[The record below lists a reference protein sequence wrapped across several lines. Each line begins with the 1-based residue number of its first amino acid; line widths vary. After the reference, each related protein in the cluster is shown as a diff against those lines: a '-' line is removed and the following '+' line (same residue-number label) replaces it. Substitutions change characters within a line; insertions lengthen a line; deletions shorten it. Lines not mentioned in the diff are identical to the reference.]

1 MNRRTT
7 MENVNTE
14 LLNASNIP
22 QDRDGGIFDENEL
35 DEKTVQNDEG
45 GYDEGEDEEQFQ
57 DTSNELT
64 LDPEAEETLE
74 KVQSL
79 IGGPKANDIK
89 NKKTRRRAKRVTPNK
104 KSPVK
109 EDIQKPKQESLDLVP
124 NVKKPPTI
132 IKTDL
137 VDRLIMDKLKGE
149 LIIAQLSQQLLDE
162 KVKQAKEEITKA
174 NNELT
179 DTLTKIVQKYNVPDT
194 WVYNIDSGEFVPNT
208 SNTNQ

>member
-1 MNRRTT
+1 

-22 QDRDGGIFDENEL
+22 QDRDGGAFDENEL